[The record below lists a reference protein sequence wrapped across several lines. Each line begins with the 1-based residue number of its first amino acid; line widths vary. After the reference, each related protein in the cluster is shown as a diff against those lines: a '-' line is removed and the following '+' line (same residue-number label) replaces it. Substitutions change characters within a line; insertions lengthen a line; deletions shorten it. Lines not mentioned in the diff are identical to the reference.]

1 MTPCPDQCRLRE
13 AICII
18 AALLLAVPGLSVSQ
32 TAPTDT
38 APAARASQAS
48 PPSST
53 GAHAA
58 GGQSAAHRA
67 FIKAMAGFLS
77 THDRAKAQQEFVG
90 VTRID
95 PRYAPAWFNLGV
107 LAELDQH
114 WDEAKRNFEAYLQ
127 LVASGTDANRARE
140 QLKLVDDYANNT
152 VDPAQ
157 IRQQEYDAAIQ
168 RSRSFLAVGLF
179 REAIAEAGRAQ
190 ALDQS
195 RWEAYAVVSIA
206 MRRQHRIH
214 EAVHFQNLAAEHAP
228 AERREQVFDAL
239 LQTDAVGSH

>member
-1 MTPCPDQCRLRE
+1 
-13 AICII
+13 
-18 AALLLAVPGLSVSQ
+18 
-32 TAPTDT
+32 
-38 APAARASQAS
+38 
-48 PPSST
+48 
-53 GAHAA
+53 
-58 GGQSAAHRA
+58 
-67 FIKAMAGFLS
+67 MAGFIS

-107 LAELDQH
+107 LAELDQN
-114 WDEAKRNFEAYLQ
+114 WGEAKRDFEAYLQ
-127 LVASGTDANRARE
+127 LVASGSDANRARE

-152 VDPAQ
+152 VNPAQ

-214 EAVHFQNLAAEHAP
+214 EAIHFQNLAADHAP
-228 AERREQVFDAL
+228 AEKREQVFDAL